1 MIGDRKIVFNS
12 LTKFGAVFLNGLRY
26 LIKVDKLKNRRI

>member
-12 LTKFGAVFLNGLRY
+12 LTKFGAVFLNGLRLPCLLY
-26 LIKVDKLKNRRI
+26 TSDAADD

>member
-12 LTKFGAVFLNGLRY
+12 LTKFGGVFLNGLR
-26 LIKVDKLKNRRI
+26 LPHKSG

>member
-12 LTKFGAVFLNGLRY
+12 LTKFGAVFLNGFR
-26 LIKVDKLKNRRI
+26 LINRIV